1 VAETKK
7 TTKVVKAPAAAK
19 VTKKTKTATEVKT
32 VEQLNNDLVALVA
45 ENLES
50 RRSHRMGELVN
61 PHVLT
66 VQRKNIARV
75 HTAIAVAIRT
85 EAASS
90 TKEDK

>member
-1 VAETKK
+1 MAETKK
-7 TTKVVKAPAAAK
+7 TTKAPAAKVAK
-19 VTKKTKTATEVKT
+19 ATKATEVKT
-32 VEQLNNDLVALVA
+32 IEQLRDDLTALLA

-66 VQRKNIARV
+66 VQRKNIARL
-75 HTAIAVAIRT
+75 HTAIAAANRAAV
-85 EAASS
+85 EAS

>member
-1 VAETKK
+1 MANTITKAGAK
-7 TTKVVKAPAAAK
+7 APVVKAVKA
-19 VTKKTKTATEVKT
+19 ATEVKT

-75 HTAIAVAIRT
+75 HTAIAAAIRA
-85 EAASS
+85 EAV
-90 TKEDK
+90 KEDK

>member
-1 VAETKK
+1 MAN
-7 TTKVVKAPAAAK
+7 TTNKAPAVAKAPK
-19 VTKKTKTATEVKT
+19 VTKTKEAEVKT
-32 VEQLNNDLVALVA
+32 VAQLNNDLVALLD

-75 HTAIAVAIRT
+75 HTAIAAAIRA
-85 EAASS
+85 EAESI
-90 TKEDK
+90 KEDK